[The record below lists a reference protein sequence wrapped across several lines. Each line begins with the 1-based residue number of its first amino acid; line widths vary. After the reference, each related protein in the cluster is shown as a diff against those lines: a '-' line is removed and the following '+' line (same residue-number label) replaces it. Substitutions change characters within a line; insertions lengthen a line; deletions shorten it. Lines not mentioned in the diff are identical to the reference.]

1 MSKGG
6 SALVLLIFATLN
18 ASCESTQD
26 DVGEDRAVLRFQ
38 LQEIEKLVS
47 TGESLDFPRRY
58 VRYFAD
64 DATLVTAPG
73 AVIHGRENILAFYE
87 RVASNLKSIEWQ
99 TGEPTILFDG
109 SLAVVWYMGVTR
121 AVYKGQD
128 TVSTTET
135 RYVDLLRKQEDGTW
149 KIMMHAWT
157 RD

>member
-1 MSKGG
+1 MSKVR
-6 SALVLLIFATLN
+6 SALLLLIFAALN
-18 ASCESTQD
+18 ASCASTQD
-26 DVGEDRAVLRFQ
+26 EVDEDRAVLRFQ
-38 LQEIEKLVS
+38 LKEIETLVS

-58 VRYFAD
+58 VAYFAD

-73 AVIHGRENILAFYE
+73 SVIHGREGILAFYE

-99 TGEPTILFDG
+99 TGEPTMLFDG
-109 SLAVVWYMGVTR
+109 SLAVLWYTGVTR

-135 RYVDLLRKQEDGTW
+135 RYVDLLRKQEDGSW